1 MPSFTRESDGTL
13 HVAVMGVNRIGKLQR
28 EAEASLAQGRTM
40 VSALCSSTVLNT
52 ISGNL
57 RSKSRVSGK
66 TRYSNAQIPRRD
78 LRRRETRYISEGVPV
93 QDIRRIFF
101 ARVAA
106 TWSSTFSRSMISR
119 LYAASTE
126 DARAGFGGKASS
138 DRNAMATAWNSS
150 PLARCMV
157 VTRTPG
163 TARSSAF
170 AFPSFKNGRLAA

>member
-1 MPSFTRESDGTL
+1 MPSFTRESGGTL

-57 RSKSRVSGK
+57 RSKY
-66 TRYSNAQIPRRD
+66 TRRD
-78 LRRRETRYISEGVPV
+78 LRRRKTRYSNGKISEGVPV